1 MNLPRMYRVRQGFDD
16 NRVNNIAE
24 TVKSEM
30 DKLSFRTVKPA
41 QRIAITAGSRGLANI
56 AEILRA
62 IVDFCQSMGA
72 EHNGTVMPKSLSRD
86 DL

>member
-1 MNLPRMYRVRQGFDD
+1 MYRVRQRSDD
-16 NRVNNIAE
+16 TRLDNIAE

-30 DKLSFRTVKPA
+30 NKLSFQTVKPA
-41 QRIAITAGSRGLANI
+41 QRIAITAGSRGVANI

-72 EHNGTVMPKSLSRD
+72 EPFIFNNPH
-86 DL
+86 